1 MTSIKSEKG
10 ITVIDISI
18 SVIII
23 TIFIALLGNLVIY
36 ININSKKIER
46 KTVATSYAI
55 QSIEKIK
62 SEGYKEEY
70 NGKGI
75 DKEDELLED
84 STSIAEK
91 TQFAEYDKKSTIKD
105 YVLIKNDKTKKQ
117 DVLKEIT
124 IEVFYKVGGKVE
136 NVKIST
142 YVTNNK

>member
-1 MTSIKSEKG
+1 MTYIKSEKG

-18 SVIII
+18 SIVII

-46 KTVATSYAI
+46 KTTATSYAI
-55 QSIEKIK
+55 QTIEKIK
-62 SEGYKEEY
+62 VQGYKEEY

-84 STSIAEK
+84 STDIAETTK
-91 TQFAEYDKKSTIKD
+91 FAGYDKKVSIKD

-117 DVLKEIT
+117 DILKEIT
-124 IEVFYKVGGKVE
+124 VEVSYKVGGKVE
-136 NVKIST
+136 NIKIST
-142 YVTNNK
+142 YVTKNK